1 MKPVV
6 ILTMMLGVVSCSFA
20 IAVQTDE
27 NSVLGGN
34 LPRQNEQEQIQALLD
49 AVCRAQKPTRNMRV
63 KWISETFLPI
73 IGRRKGRDV
82 AGGEYASER
91 QLKMEFSATISGI
104 RSRIEY
110 LQKSYEA
117 KDSKE
122 PHRVTHNTRV
132 FNGTTQ
138 RMLEKP
144 IKAKRTKL
152 LGRQYAQDM
161 NSSALRYRLFEWS
174 HDFEL
179 RDQEIRKKYKFS
191 LIESDI
197 PGIYIVEALKEYG
210 SRYRLTI
217 DSERGSNVIKF
228 ERIRVDDSKDFEVN
242 TTLKQYADGIWYV
255 AGRELIRHPLKGI
268 GPDKPYVLRRMH
280 VTQAEFNIEIPEGAF
295 ELEFPIGTTVWDGVL
310 EEWFVVGDVEDPH
323 KQEQIQALLDAVCR
337 AQKPTPNMR
346 VKWIY
351 ERFRPI
357 IHRRRAGNVLV
368 GTRRELKMEFSATI
382 SGIRS
387 RIERLVEMY
396 APPGSRVPY
405 KVTHET
411 EVFDGTTQRMLSKPI
426 KAERTKL
433 SGKQYAQ
440 DMNSSALRYRFFEW
454 PDAFEL
460 RDQEIRKR
468 YKFSLIES
476 DIPGIYIVEALKEYG
491 SRYRLTIDSERG
503 SNVIKFERIR
513 VDDSK
518 DFEVNTTLKQYA
530 DGIWYVAG
538 RELIRHPSESL
549 GRDKPY
555 VQRTIHVTQAE
566 FNIEI
571 PEGTFELE
579 FPIGTEVDDDISG
592 DSFVVGDQRDPH
604 KEDEPGASDKCQ
616 Q

>member
-197 PGIYIVEALKEYG
+197 PGIYIVEAVNKYG
-210 SRYRLTI
+210 ARYHLTI
-217 DSERGSNVIKF
+217 DSERGFNLTKF
-228 ERIRVDDSKDFEVN
+228 ECIRRDNSKD
-242 TTLKQYADGIWYV
+242 Y
-255 AGRELIRHPLKGI
+255 
-268 GPDKPYVLRRMH
+268 
-280 VTQAEFNIEIPEGAF
+280 EI
-295 ELEFPIGTTVWDGVL
+295 
-310 EEWFVVGDVEDPH
+310 
-323 KQEQIQALLDAVCR
+323 
-337 AQKPTPNMR
+337 
-346 VKWIY
+346 
-351 ERFRPI
+351 
-357 IHRRRAGNVLV
+357 
-368 GTRRELKMEFSATI
+368 
-382 SGIRS
+382 
-387 RIERLVEMY
+387 
-396 APPGSRVPY
+396 
-405 KVTHET
+405 
-411 EVFDGTTQRMLSKPI
+411 
-426 KAERTKL
+426 
-433 SGKQYAQ
+433 
-440 DMNSSALRYRFFEW
+440 
-454 PDAFEL
+454 
-460 RDQEIRKR
+460 
-468 YKFSLIES
+468 
-476 DIPGIYIVEALKEYG
+476 
-491 SRYRLTIDSERG
+491 
-503 SNVIKFERIR
+503 
-513 VDDSK
+513 
-518 DFEVNTTLKQYA
+518 NTTLKQYA